1 MSKNDVVG
9 LLSRLT
15 IHVDEELKRSV
26 SYTPWLANC
35 TRTDL
40 CNQKVLK
47 HVTTTLALYVGP
59 VYFAGVKVVLIQVY
73 RFPQIFLN

>member
-26 SYTPWLANC
+26 SYTPWLY
-35 TRTDL
+35 L
-40 CNQKVLK
+40 QI
-47 HVTTTLALYVGP
+47 ALERILLV
-59 VYFAGVKVVLIQVY
+59 F
-73 RFPQIFLN
+73 